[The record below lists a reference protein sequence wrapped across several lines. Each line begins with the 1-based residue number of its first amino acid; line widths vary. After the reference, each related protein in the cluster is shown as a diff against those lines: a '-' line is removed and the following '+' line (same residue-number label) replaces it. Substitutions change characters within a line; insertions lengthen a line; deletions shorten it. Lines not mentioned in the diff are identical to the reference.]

1 MDDKTR
7 KLAREMAKKA
17 AEGARA
23 MEDAVRQ
30 SENTAKQAL
39 DQALRNFC
47 KKHPELSGMIT
58 FGDTYLPGNGS
69 QSKPKEDPRAR
80 KREPDAKEGAPSPT
94 DVQTEA
100 ASMADGEK
108 NPGPTPVSV
117 SVSVA
122 VDPPAFPHSPAIDT
136 RDTGDDDYWSM
147 PAPKASAYRPPSLQG
162 HSLDTV
168 PVETD
173 TAAEPV
179 TEPIPKR
186 DEQTAQRERA
196 PSRYTRPADRTY
208 PPAPAREPVTDPFP
222 EEQSAA
228 PDSAGLQKREAP
240 PDGHRFPDTDSAR
253 FTSSGGI
260 VAERDGEGA
269 LLRHITVRA
278 WINDFVFYGRF
289 ARDAQRSHRQ
299 TGNPA
304 YLARF
309 VPFTSYLPQYSQM
322 SRNQLCYY
330 LAFRDSVRAD
340 KYPDFPGAGTAYILL
355 YAYEILN
362 LPEEI
367 PPETGMRLLCG
378 MWRHYRE
385 SDPRI
390 DTFFGEWVADYSMIH
405 NVPLSPVIH
414 PCLPQIVKKAQF
426 KEFYLD
432 TLLGSDDAV
441 ALVTDIFMEGFS
453 DYDYKTS
460 RYYRMHE
467 REYDRTMHD
476 VLERVLSAAYHAG
489 REPFSL
495 AREYRIN
502 RDAYAGAIAQTE
514 VKKRLSITFLSFLR
528 SEKPREWV
536 TGVLKYTENRLRK
549 RMALRAKLRV
559 DALSPADQAVIDAY
573 FGADPEPE
581 KKKPAAQP
589 EEEAYLRRYDADT
602 HGFDFSA
609 AGEIEKASWDN
620 TVRLTDAETAGADPE
635 TDADMP
641 TDNAPATAQDDPM
654 EAENRVPGEL
664 GMDAVGPDEPSG
676 DGPAEEDGGDSCAV
690 HGEQTPPAG
699 AYAVEKAALAEALDG
714 RFAAYCRSIGE
725 FPGRM
730 AERINEIFMDEM
742 GDIVLTAEYSAEYSA
757 DYSVVEDYREEAEEW
772 SKS

>member
-1 MDDKTR
+1 MDDKAR
-7 KLAREMAKKA
+7 KMAKKA
-17 AEGARA
+17 QDSAHTRESAAHR
-23 MEDAVRQ
+23 
-30 SENTAKQAL
+30 SENAAKQAM
-39 DQALRNFC
+39 DTALRNLY
-47 KKHPELSGMIT
+47 KKHPELSGMVT
-58 FGDTYLPGNGS
+58 FGDAYLPGNAS
-69 QSKPKEDPRAR
+69 QPQAKAKPQSTLDGQAKGVSM
-80 KREPDAKEGAPSPT
+80 PDGQGKP
-94 DVQTEA
+94 D
-100 ASMADGEK
+100 
-108 NPGPTPVSV
+108 PTPVSV
-117 SVSVA
+117 SVSVT
-122 VDPPAFPHSPAIDT
+122 VDPPAAHQHDFDT
-136 RDTGDDDYWSM
+136 RDTGDDDYWSL

-186 DEQTAQRERA
+186 DEQTAQREKERA
-196 PSRYTRPADRTY
+196 PSRFTRPADRTY

-222 EEQSAA
+222 NEQDAA
-228 PDSAGLQKREAP
+228 PDSTALQKREAE
-240 PDGHRFPDTDSAR
+240 PDERRFSGVNFAR
-253 FTSSGGI
+253 FADSGGI
-260 VAERDGEGA
+260 VAERDGRGA

-299 TGNPA
+299 AGNPA
-304 YLARF
+304 YLMRF

-330 LAFRDSVRAD
+330 LAFRDSVRAGV
-340 KYPDFPGAGTAYILL
+340 YPDFPGAGTAYILL

-405 NVPLSPVIH
+405 DVPLSPVIY

-467 REYDRTMHD
+467 REYDRVMHD
-476 VLERVLSAAYHAG
+476 VLERVLSEAYHAN

-495 AREYRIN
+495 AREFRLN

-559 DALSPADQAVIDAY
+559 DGLSPADQAVIDAY
-573 FGADPEPE
+573 FSADPVPE
-581 KKKPAAQP
+581 KKKSTAQA
-589 EEEAYLRRYDADT
+589 EEEAYLKHYDADT

-620 TVRLTDAETAGADPE
+620 TVRLTDTGTDDAPVPDTTTPE
-635 TDADMP
+635 PDDTI
-641 TDNAPATAQDDPM
+641 ATAEKSPID
-654 EAENRVPGEL
+654 AAVGVPGES
-664 GMDAVGPDEPSG
+664 GMASDDRDASPLAN
-676 DGPAEEDGGDSCAV
+676 PAEVGGY
-690 HGEQTPPAG
+690 TL
-699 AYAVEKAALAEALDG
+699 EKAALTAALDG
-714 RFAAYCRSIGE
+714 RFAAYCRAIGE

-742 GDIVLTAEYSAEYSA
+742 GDIVLEA
-757 DYSVVEDYREEAEEW
+757 DYSVIEDYREEAEEW

>member
-1 MDDKTR
+1 MIKKNVCSEVITLVDKTR
-7 KLAREMAKKA
+7 KKSQETANKALHIALQNLYKKY
-17 AEGARA
+17 
-23 MEDAVRQ
+23 
-30 SENTAKQAL
+30 
-39 DQALRNFC
+39 
-47 KKHPELSGMIT
+47 PELSGKVTYGAM
-58 FGDTYLPGNGS
+58 YLPDDES
-69 QSKPKEDPRAR
+69 HPRTNS
-80 KREPDAKEGAPSPT
+80 EESIQPDVQPPTDGQPHPDAVT
-94 DVQTEA
+94 I
-100 ASMADGEK
+100 
-108 NPGPTPVSV
+108 SV
-117 SVSVA
+117 SVSV
-122 VDPPAFPHSPAIDT
+122 DPPEIPYGPGYDT

-173 TAAEPV
+173 ATAKPV
-179 TEPIPKR
+179 TEAIPRR
-186 DEQTAQRERA
+186 DEQEIQREKQRVS
-196 PSRYTRPADRTY
+196 SRFTRPADRTY
-208 PPAPAREPVTDPFP
+208 PPAHAHEPAKEPFP
-222 EEQSAA
+222 EADDLDSPATPHNQEFAA
-228 PDSAGLQKREAP
+228 EAWHISESNFVGSKP
-240 PDGHRFPDTDSAR
+240 KKQNTGE
-253 FTSSGGI
+253 I
-260 VAERDGEGA
+260 VDERDGAGA

-304 YLARF
+304 HLARF

-322 SRNQLCYY
+322 SRNQLLYY
-330 LAFRDSVRAD
+330 LAFRDSVRSD
-340 KYPDFPGAGTAYILL
+340 SYPVFSGAGTAYILL

-362 LPEEI
+362 LPEDI

-385 SDPRI
+385 SDQRI

-405 NVPLSPVIH
+405 NVPLSPVIY
-414 PCLPQIVKKAQF
+414 PCLPQIVKKVQF

-432 TLLGSDDAV
+432 TLLGSNDAV

-453 DYDYKTS
+453 DYDYRTS
-460 RYYRMHE
+460 RYYRMHTQ
-467 REYDRTMHD
+467 EYDRAMHD
-476 VLERVLSAAYHAG
+476 VLEQVLTAAYHAG

-536 TGVLKYTENRLRK
+536 TGILKYTENRLRK

-559 DALSPADQAVIDAY
+559 DGLSPADQAVIDAY
-573 FGADPEPE
+573 FGTDPIPP
-581 KKKPAAQP
+581 KKKSAAQT
-589 EEEAYLRRYDADT
+589 EEETYLRHYEADT
-602 HGFDFSA
+602 HGFDFTA
-609 AGEIEKASWDN
+609 AGEIEKSSWEN
-620 TVRLTDAETAGADPE
+620 TVRLTDTSVNPSDLSDLPATDSLCGAITDAPQSAEEAPMGEIRTKMNEAETHGGVHPAEGG
-635 TDADMP
+635 
-641 TDNAPATAQDDPM
+641 NAPADSGDA
-654 EAENRVPGEL
+654 PGES
-664 GMDAVGPDEPSG
+664 AP
-676 DGPAEEDGGDSCAV
+676 
-690 HGEQTPPAG
+690 
-699 AYAVEKAALAEALDG
+699 YAVEKAAMMAALHG
-714 RFAAYCRSIGE
+714 RFAAYCRTVGE

-742 GDIVLTAEYSAEYSA
+742 GDIVLEA
-757 DYSVVEDYREEAEEW
+757 DYTVVEAYRKEAEEW

>member
-1 MDDKTR
+1 MDDKAR
-7 KLAREMAKKA
+7 KMAKKA
-17 AEGARA
+17 QDSARTRESA
-23 MEDAVRQ
+23 AHR
-30 SENTAKQAL
+30 SENAAKQAM
-39 DQALRNFC
+39 DTALRNLY
-47 KKHPELSGMIT
+47 KKHPELSGMVT
-58 FGDTYLPGNGS
+58 FGDAYLPGNAS
-69 QSKPKEDPRAR
+69 QPQAKAKPQSM
-80 KREPDAKEGAPSPT
+80 PDGQAKS
-94 DVQTEA
+94 D
-100 ASMADGEK
+100 
-108 NPGPTPVSV
+108 PTPVSV
-117 SVSVA
+117 SVSVT
-122 VDPPAFPHSPAIDT
+122 VDPPAAHQHDFDT
-136 RDTGDDDYWSM
+136 RDTGDDDYWSL

-186 DEQTAQRERA
+186 DEQTAQREKERA
-196 PSRYTRPADRTY
+196 PSRFTRPADRTY

-222 EEQSAA
+222 DEQDAA
-228 PDSAGLQKREAP
+228 PDSTTLNKREAE
-240 PDGHRFPDTDSAR
+240 PDGRRFSGVNFARSAD
-253 FTSSGGI
+253 SGGI
-260 VAERDGEGA
+260 VAERDGRGA

-299 TGNPA
+299 AGNPA
-304 YLARF
+304 YLMRF

-330 LAFRDSVRAD
+330 LAFRDSVRAGV
-340 KYPDFPGAGTAYILL
+340 YPDFPGAGTAYILL

-405 NVPLSPVIH
+405 DVPLSSVIY

-432 TLLGSDDAV
+432 TFLGSDDAV

-467 REYDRTMHD
+467 REYDRVMHD
-476 VLERVLSAAYHAG
+476 VLERVLSEAYHAN

-495 AREYRIN
+495 AREFRLN

-573 FGADPEPE
+573 FGADPVPE
-581 KKKPAAQP
+581 KKKSAAQA
-589 EEEAYLRRYDADT
+589 EEEAYLKHYDADT

-620 TVRLTDAETAGADPE
+620 TVRLTDTGTDDAPVPDTTTPE
-635 TDADMP
+635 PDDTI
-641 TDNAPATAQDDPM
+641 ATAEKSPID
-654 EAENRVPGEL
+654 AAVGVPGES
-664 GMDAVGPDEPSG
+664 GMASDDRDASPTAN
-676 DGPAEEDGGDSCAV
+676 PAEVGGY
-690 HGEQTPPAG
+690 TL
-699 AYAVEKAALAEALDG
+699 EKAALTAALDG
-714 RFAAYCRSIGE
+714 RFAAYCRAVGE

-742 GDIVLTAEYSAEYSA
+742 GDIVLEA
-757 DYSVVEDYREEAEEW
+757 DYSVIEDYREEAEEW

>member
-1 MDDKTR
+1 M
-7 KLAREMAKKA
+7 
-17 AEGARA
+17 
-23 MEDAVRQ
+23 
-30 SENTAKQAL
+30 
-39 DQALRNFC
+39 
-47 KKHPELSGMIT
+47 
-58 FGDTYLPGNGS
+58 
-69 QSKPKEDPRAR
+69 
-80 KREPDAKEGAPSPT
+80 
-94 DVQTEA
+94 
-100 ASMADGEK
+100 
-108 NPGPTPVSV
+108 PVSV
-117 SVSVA
+117 SVSVT
-122 VDPPAFPHSPAIDT
+122 VDPPAAHQHDFDT
-136 RDTGDDDYWSM
+136 RDTGDDDYWSL

-186 DEQTAQRERA
+186 DEQTAQREKERA
-196 PSRYTRPADRTY
+196 PSRFTRPADRTY

-222 EEQSAA
+222 DEQDAA
-228 PDSAGLQKREAP
+228 PDSTALQKREAE
-240 PDGHRFPDTDSAR
+240 PDGRRFSDTDSAR

-260 VAERDGEGA
+260 VAERDGRGA

-299 TGNPA
+299 AGNPA
-304 YLARF
+304 YLMRF

-330 LAFRDSVRAD
+330 LAFRDSVRAGV
-340 KYPDFPGAGTAYILL
+340 YPDFPGAGTAYILL

-405 NVPLSPVIH
+405 DVPLSPVIY

-432 TLLGSDDAV
+432 TFLGSDDAV

-467 REYDRTMHD
+467 REYDRVMHD
-476 VLERVLSAAYHAG
+476 VLERVLSEAYHAN

-502 RDAYAGAIAQTE
+502 R
-514 VKKRLSITFLSFLR
+514 
-528 SEKPREWV
+528 
-536 TGVLKYTENRLRK
+536 
-549 RMALRAKLRV
+549 
-559 DALSPADQAVIDAY
+559 
-573 FGADPEPE
+573 
-581 KKKPAAQP
+581 AA
-589 EEEAYLRRYDADT
+589 
-602 HGFDFSA
+602 
-609 AGEIEKASWDN
+609 
-620 TVRLTDAETAGADPE
+620 
-635 TDADMP
+635 
-641 TDNAPATAQDDPM
+641 
-654 EAENRVPGEL
+654 
-664 GMDAVGPDEPSG
+664 
-676 DGPAEEDGGDSCAV
+676 
-690 HGEQTPPAG
+690 
-699 AYAVEKAALAEALDG
+699 
-714 RFAAYCRSIGE
+714 
-725 FPGRM
+725 
-730 AERINEIFMDEM
+730 
-742 GDIVLTAEYSAEYSA
+742 
-757 DYSVVEDYREEAEEW
+757 
-772 SKS
+772 

>member
-1 MDDKTR
+1 MDDKAR
-7 KLAREMAKKA
+7 KMAKKA
-17 AEGARA
+17 QDSAHT
-23 MEDAVRQ
+23 MEDAAHR
-30 SENTAKQAL
+30 SENAAKQAM
-39 DQALRNFC
+39 DTALRNLY
-47 KKHPELSGMIT
+47 KKHPELSGMVT
-58 FGDTYLPGNGS
+58 FGDAYLPGNAS
-69 QSKPKEDPRAR
+69 QPQAKAKPQST
-80 KREPDAKEGAPSPT
+80 PDGQAKG
-94 DVQTEA
+94 V
-100 ASMADGEK
+100 SMPDGQEK
-108 NPGPTPVSV
+108 PGPTPVSV
-117 SVSVA
+117 SVSVT
-122 VDPPAFPHSPAIDT
+122 VVPPAAHQPDFDT
-136 RDTGDDDYWSM
+136 RDTGDDDYWSL

-179 TEPIPKR
+179 TEAIPRR
-186 DEQTAQRERA
+186 DEQAIERER
-196 PSRYTRPADRTY
+196 SRAASRFTRPADRTY
-208 PPAPAREPVTDPFP
+208 PPAPAQEPVTDPFP
-222 EEQSAA
+222 QTDATAPSSDAA
-228 PDSAGLQKREAP
+228 RSTRETP
-240 PDGHRFPDTDSAR
+240 PDERHFTDAD
-253 FTSSGGI
+253 FAGIAPKKQSSGEI
-260 VAERDGEGA
+260 VAERDGRGA

-299 TGNPA
+299 AGNPA
-304 YLARF
+304 YLMRF

-330 LAFRDSVRAD
+330 LAFRDSVRAGV
-340 KYPDFPGAGTAYILL
+340 YPDFPGAGTAYILL

-378 MWRHYRE
+378 MWWHYRE

-405 NVPLSPVIH
+405 DVPLSSVIY

-432 TLLGSDDAV
+432 TLLGSDDAL

-453 DYDYKTS
+453 DYDYRTS

-467 REYDRTMHD
+467 REYDRVMHD
-476 VLERVLSAAYHAG
+476 VLERVLSEAYHAD

-495 AREYRIN
+495 AREFRLN

-559 DALSPADQAVIDAY
+559 DGLSPADQAVIDAY
-573 FGADPEPE
+573 FGADPVPE
-581 KKKPAAQP
+581 KKKSAAQA
-589 EEEAYLRRYDADT
+589 EEEAYLKHYDADT

-620 TVRLTDAETAGADPE
+620 TVRLTDTGTDDAPVPDTTTPE
-635 TDADMP
+635 PDDAI
-641 TDNAPATAQDDPM
+641 ATAEKSPID
-654 EAENRVPGEL
+654 AAVGVPGES
-664 GMDAVGPDEPSG
+664 GMASDDRDTSPMANPAAV
-676 DGPAEEDGGDSCAV
+676 
-690 HGEQTPPAG
+690 G
-699 AYAVEKAALAEALDG
+699 AYAIEKAALTAALEG
-714 RFAAYCRSIGE
+714 RFAAYCRAVGE

-742 GDIVLTAEYSAEYSA
+742 GDIVLEA
-757 DYSVVEDYREEAEEW
+757 DYSVIEDYREEAEEW

>member
-1 MDDKTR
+1 MDDKAR
-7 KLAREMAKKA
+7 KMAKKA
-17 AEGARA
+17 QDSARTRESTA
-23 MEDAVRQ
+23 HR
-30 SENTAKQAL
+30 SENAAKQAM
-39 DQALRNFC
+39 DTALRNLY
-47 KKHPELSGMIT
+47 KKHPELSGMVT
-58 FGDTYLPGNGS
+58 FGDAYLPGNASQPQAKAKPQSTPDGQAKGVSMPDGQAKPGS
-69 QSKPKEDPRAR
+69 
-80 KREPDAKEGAPSPT
+80 
-94 DVQTEA
+94 
-100 ASMADGEK
+100 
-108 NPGPTPVSV
+108 TPVSV
-117 SVSVA
+117 SVSVT
-122 VDPPAFPHSPAIDT
+122 VDPPAAHQPDFDT
-136 RDTGDDDYWSM
+136 RDTGDDDYWSL

-179 TEPIPKR
+179 TEAIPRR
-186 DEQTAQRERA
+186 DEQAIERER
-196 PSRYTRPADRTY
+196 SRAASRFTRPADRTY
-208 PPAPAREPVTDPFP
+208 PSAPARSPVTDPFP
-222 EEQSAA
+222 QTDETDSHAAAASSGQESA
-228 PDSAGLQKREAP
+228 PDERHFTDADFAGIAP
-240 PDGHRFPDTDSAR
+240 KKQ
-253 FTSSGGI
+253 SSGEI
-260 VAERDGEGA
+260 VAERDGRGA

-299 TGNPA
+299 AGNPA
-304 YLARF
+304 YLMRF

-330 LAFRDSVRAD
+330 LAFRDSVRAGV
-340 KYPDFPGAGTAYILL
+340 YPDFPGAGTAYILL

-405 NVPLSPVIH
+405 DVPLSPVIY

-453 DYDYKTS
+453 DYDYRTS

-467 REYDRTMHD
+467 REYDRVMHD
-476 VLERVLSAAYHAG
+476 VLERVLSEAYHAD

-495 AREYRIN
+495 AREFRLN

-559 DALSPADQAVIDAY
+559 DGLSPADQAVIDAY
-573 FGADPEPE
+573 FGADPVPE
-581 KKKPAAQP
+581 KKKSAAQA
-589 EEEAYLRRYDADT
+589 EEEAYLKHYEADT

-620 TVRLTDAETAGADPE
+620 TVRLTDTE
-635 TDADMP
+635 TDD
-641 TDNAPATAQDDPM
+641 APVPDTTTPEPDDTIATAEKSPID
-654 EAENRVPGEL
+654 AAVGIPGES
-664 GMDAVGPDEPSG
+664 GMASDDRDTSPMAN
-676 DGPAEEDGGDSCAV
+676 PAEVGGY
-690 HGEQTPPAG
+690 TL
-699 AYAVEKAALAEALDG
+699 EKAALTAALDG
-714 RFAAYCRSIGE
+714 RFAAYCRAVGE

-742 GDIVLTAEYSAEYSA
+742 GDIVLEA
-757 DYSVVEDYREEAEEW
+757 DYSVIEDYREEAEEW